1 MSLLRQG
8 LYGVA
13 LLLVVILF
21 IRLNH
26 LERTNAQASI
36 QAARD
41 ERDNQRSAAANLL
54 ATLQAE
60 RAAQQR
66 LRREHDQLAGLAE
79 ARKRLI
85 KDLKRE
91 NTAFKHWAD
100 QPLPD
105 LVRRLHQRPALT
117 GSAAYREWL
126 SRRGALHPDR
136 DAAP

>member
-13 LLLVVILF
+13 LLLVVTLF

-36 QAARD
+36 QAAQD

-105 LVRRLHQRPALT
+105 LARRLHKRPALT
-117 GSAAYREWL
+117 GAAAYREWL
-126 SRRGALHPDR
+126 SGRGALHPHG